1 MKHLKLFALALVAA
15 LAFVSCEV
23 EENDIVPASHN
34 ILVLNN
40 GNWGSNDANIL
51 GFDYEENVASP
62 LLFQAAN
69 GGKAL
74 GDLGQ
79 DILTMGDKIYI
90 AVNGSQVVF
99 VTDRNLHIVREIV
112 ATKDGTKL
120 SPRYLC
126 SSGSK
131 VYVTYY
137 EGYLGEI
144 DIKDYSVRT
153 IAVGN
158 SPEGVAYAN
167 NRVYVAN
174 SGGATHPNYDKT
186 ISVVDTKSFKEI
198 KKVNVNLN
206 PQIIVANAD
215 GSSLYVNSF
224 GNYTDVPALVQ
235 HISIDGDNYTVSD
248 LTEYSDVKAIAAGT
262 DNELYVVTGSY
273 NENWQVE
280 GHINVY
286 NMNEGKPAREF
297 PAAITNFYSISCA
310 GDYIYVGTS
319 DYQTNGTVYMYDRAG
334 HCVNNFDAQG
344 LNPLKV
350 IRL

>member
-1 MKHLKLFALALVAA
+1 MKHLKLLALALVAA
-15 LAFVSCEV
+15 LAFVSCDDDDYE
-23 EENDIVPASHN
+23 IVPASHN

-79 DILTMGDKIYI
+79 DILVMGDKFYI

-99 VTDRNLHIVREIV
+99 VTDRNLHIVHEIV
-112 ATKDGTKL
+112 VNKDGTKL

-158 SPEGVAYAN
+158 SPEGIAYAN

-174 SGGATHPNYDKT
+174 SGGATFPNYDKT

-206 PQIIVANAD
+206 PQNIVMNAD
-215 GSSLYVNSF
+215 GSCLYVNSF
-224 GNYTDVPALVQ
+224 GNYADVPALVQ
-235 HISIDGDNYTVSD
+235 SVSLTDGTYTVSTLD
-248 LTEYSDVKAIAAGT
+248 YNDVKAICGGSN
-262 DNELYVVTGSY
+262 NELYVVTGSY

-280 GHINVY
+280 GHVNVY

-297 PAAITNFYSISCA
+297 PAAIANFYSISCA
-310 GDYIYVGTS
+310 GDYVYVGTS
-319 DYQTNGTVYMYDRAG
+319 DYQTNGTVYMYNRAG

-350 IRL
+350 ISL